1 MTLYR
6 NKKTGATIETPC
18 KISGGNWE
26 EAKTSKRKRKKGEV
40 VEPATEL
47 TEETEEEIVDEEE
60 VVDDEDV
67 VDEVDSE
74 GGEEE

>member
-18 KISGGNWE
+18 KISGGDWE
-26 EAKTSKRKRKKGEV
+26 EAKTSKRRKKKGEV
-40 VEPATEL
+40 VETATEF
-47 TEETEEEIVDEEE
+47 TEETEEEVVDEEE
-60 VVDDEDV
+60 II
-67 VDEVDSE
+67 DEVDIE